1 MIKFS
6 IVIATYNSGKTL
18 RQTLDSI
25 RRQTYE
31 NIEVI
36 VIDGMSTDDTIEI
49 VAEYNDTVNKFISEK
64 DTGIYNAFN
73 KGINLATGDYI
84 CFIGSDDC
92 YCHYGVFEDISR
104 ILDSISEVNILSSP
118 IICVDEEN
126 HSEHKMKNKYTKEEI
141 FSGKMLPHPGL
152 MVKRSIME
160 RYGFNETYKIVSDY
174 DFILRYILDG
184 GEISYIDEPIVY
196 FSTGGI
202 SSGTEIG
209 SSYWCLHLSERV
221 KMVNNLQ
228 LDDYLLRQLQP
239 FLPNPVSELKIKIRN
254 SLGVEKIYRKIK
266 NKKNQHKCKLR
277 ICRWCGRN

>member
-184 GEISYIDEPIVY
+184 GEISYIDEPIV
-196 FSTGGI
+196 
-202 SSGTEIG
+202 
-209 SSYWCLHLSERV
+209 
-221 KMVNNLQ
+221 
-228 LDDYLLRQLQP
+228 
-239 FLPNPVSELKIKIRN
+239 
-254 SLGVEKIYRKIK
+254 
-266 NKKNQHKCKLR
+266 
-277 ICRWCGRN
+277 